1 MMEGGVGGKGVKIHI
16 GCGYAD
22 QLIVSRHRVANYLCK
37 ILYLTHILYLLLIF
51 QKNYDIIYM

>member
-22 QLIVSRHRVANYLCK
+22 QLIVSRHRVTNYLCK
-37 ILYLTHILYLLLIF
+37 ILYLTHILYLLLIL
-51 QKNYDIIYM
+51 